1 MTALTHDDALSGPH
15 GPTASPRLA
24 AGLLLALVSATA
36 FGTSGALARGLIE
49 SGWSP
54 AAAVTLRILVAAAV
68 LLVPVAWSLRGRW
81 HTLLQNARLV
91 TAYGVGAVAG
101 AQLCYFQAIARMDV
115 GMALLIEYTAPVAVV
130 VWLWI
135 RRGERPGPLTL
146 AGAVVAALGLVL
158 VLDLLSGGELDPI
171 GVLWALGAMVGAA
184 SYFLLSADE
193 SSGLPPLALVGG
205 GLVVAGT
212 LLGLACLVGVLPWAA
227 TTADV
232 TYTVGTVPW
241 WVPLLALGVIAG
253 AVSYLTGVAAAR
265 RLGSRLA
272 SFVALTE
279 VLMALVFAALLL
291 DQVPTAVQLLGALAV
306 LTGVVLVKLGEP
318 RPPITPAEG
327 GSLAGALPVAGS

>member
-1 MTALTHDDALSGPH
+1 MTTMTHDGE
-15 GPTASPRLA
+15 RLA
-24 AGLLLALVSATA
+24 APSRVGTGLLLALASATA

-54 AAAVTLRILVAAAV
+54 GAAVTLRILVAAAV
-68 LLVPVAWSLRGRW
+68 LVVPVALSLRGRW
-81 HTLLQNARLV
+81 HTLRHNARLV
-91 TAYGVGAVAG
+91 TGYGVGAVAG

-130 VWLWI
+130 LWLWL
-135 RRGERPGPLTL
+135 RRGERPGALTL

-158 VLDLLSGGELDPI
+158 VLDLMSGGSLDPV

-184 SYFLLSADE
+184 SYFLLSADD

-212 LLGLACLVGVLPWAA
+212 GLGVACLVGVLPWAA

-232 TYTVGTVPW
+232 TFSVGTVAW
-241 WVPLLALGVIAG
+241 WVPVLALGVLAG

-272 SFVALTE
+272 SFIALTE
-279 VLMALVFAALLL
+279 VLAALAFAALLL
-291 DQVPTAVQLLGALAV
+291 DQVPSSVQLLGAAGVLA
-306 LTGVVLVKLGEP
+306 GVVLVKLGEP
-318 RPPITPAEG
+318 RPPVTPVEG
-327 GSLAGALPVAGS
+327 GATAGALPVAGS

>member
-1 MTALTHDDALSGPH
+1 MTSMTHDALRTDAPSRFG
-15 GPTASPRLA
+15 
-24 AGLLLALVSATA
+24 AGLLLALASATA

-54 AAAVTLRILVAAAV
+54 GAAVTLRILVAAAILV
-68 LLVPVAWSLRGRW
+68 VPVALSLRGRW

-91 TAYGVGAVAG
+91 TGYGVGAVAG
-101 AQLCYFQAIARMDV
+101 AQLCYFQAVARMDV

-130 VWLWI
+130 LWLWL
-135 RRGERPGPLTL
+135 RRGERPGALTL

-158 VLDLLSGGELDPI
+158 VLDLLSGGTLDPV

-184 SYFLLSADE
+184 SYFLLSADD

-212 LLGLACLVGVLPWAA
+212 GLGLACLVGVLPWAA
-227 TTADV
+227 GTDDV
-232 TYTVGTVPW
+232 TFSVGTVPW
-241 WVPLLALGVIAG
+241 WLPVVALGALAG

-272 SFVALTE
+272 SFIALTE
-279 VLMALVFAALLL
+279 VLAALVFAALLL
-291 DQVPTAVQLLGALAV
+291 DQVPSAVQLLGGAGVLA
-306 LTGVVLVKLGEP
+306 GVVLVKLGEP
-318 RPPITPAEG
+318 RPPITPEEG
-327 GSLAGALPVAGS
+327 GAAAGALPVAGS

>member
-1 MTALTHDDALSGPH
+1 MTSMTHDALRTDAPSRFG
-15 GPTASPRLA
+15 
-24 AGLLLALVSATA
+24 AGLLLALASATA

-54 AAAVTLRILVAAAV
+54 GAAVTLRILVAAAILV
-68 LLVPVAWSLRGRW
+68 VPVALSLRGRW

-91 TAYGVGAVAG
+91 TGYGVGAVAG
-101 AQLCYFQAIARMDV
+101 AQLCYFQAVARMDV

-130 VWLWI
+130 LWLWL
-135 RRGERPGPLTL
+135 RRGERPGVLTL

-158 VLDLLSGGELDPI
+158 VLDLLSGGTLDPV

-184 SYFLLSADE
+184 SYFLLSADD

-212 LLGLACLVGVLPWAA
+212 GLGLACLVGVLPWAA
-227 TTADV
+227 GTDDV
-232 TYTVGTVPW
+232 TFSVGTVPW
-241 WVPLLALGVIAG
+241 WLPVVALGALAG

-272 SFVALTE
+272 SFIALTE
-279 VLMALVFAALLL
+279 VLAALVFAALLL
-291 DQVPTAVQLLGALAV
+291 DQVPSAVQLLGGAGVLA
-306 LTGVVLVKLGEP
+306 GVVLVKLGEP
-318 RPPITPAEG
+318 RPPITPEEG
-327 GSLAGALPVAGS
+327 GAAAGALPVAGS

>member
-1 MTALTHDDALSGPH
+1 MTALTHDAPAAEAPS
-15 GPTASPRLA
+15 RLG

-54 AAAVTLRILVAAAV
+54 GAAVTLRILVAAAILV
-68 LLVPVAWSLRGRW
+68 VPVALSLRGRW
-81 HTLLQNARLV
+81 RTLVQNARLV
-91 TAYGVGAVAG
+91 TGYGVGAVAG
-101 AQLCYFQAIARMDV
+101 AQLCYFQAVARMDV

-130 VWLWI
+130 LWLWL
-135 RRGERPGPLTL
+135 RRGERPGVLTL

-158 VLDLLSGGELDPI
+158 VLDLLSGGTLDPV

-184 SYFLLSADE
+184 SYFLLSADD

-212 LLGLACLVGVLPWAA
+212 GLGLACLVGVLPWAA
-227 TTADV
+227 GTDDV
-232 TYTVGTVPW
+232 TFSVGTVPW
-241 WVPLLALGVIAG
+241 WLPVVALGALAG

-272 SFVALTE
+272 SFIALTE
-279 VLMALVFAALLL
+279 VLAALVFAALLL
-291 DQVPTAVQLLGALAV
+291 DQVPSAVQLLGGAGVLA
-306 LTGVVLVKLGEP
+306 GVVLVKLGEP
-318 RPPITPAEG
+318 RPPITPEEG
-327 GSLAGALPVAGS
+327 GAAAGALPVAGS

>member
-1 MTALTHDDALSGPH
+1 MTTLTHDASSPSVA
-15 GPTASPRLA
+15 PTRFG

-54 AAAVTLRILVAAAV
+54 GAAVTLRILVAAAV
-68 LLVPVAWSLRGRW
+68 LLAPVALSLRGRW
-81 HTLLQNARLV
+81 RILLHHARLV
-91 TAYGVGAVAG
+91 TGYGVGAVAG
-101 AQLCYFQAIARMDV
+101 AQLCYFQAVARMDV

-130 VWLWI
+130 LWLWL

-146 AGAVVAALGLVL
+146 AGAVVAAMGLVL
-158 VLDLLSGGELDPI
+158 VLDLLSGGSLDPI

-184 SYFLLSADE
+184 SYFLLSADD

-212 LLGLACLVGVLPWAA
+212 GLGVACLIGVLPWAA
-227 TTADV
+227 STADV
-232 TYTVGTVPW
+232 TFSMGTTPW
-241 WVPLLALGVIAG
+241 WVPILALGVLAG

-272 SFVALTE
+272 SFIALTE
-279 VLMALVFAALLL
+279 VLAALVFAALLL
-291 DQVPTAVQLLGALAV
+291 DQVPSALQLLGGAGVLA
-306 LTGVVLVKLGEP
+306 GVVLVKLGEP
-318 RPPITPAEG
+318 RPPITPEEG
-327 GSLAGALPVAGS
+327 GAAAGALPVAGS

>member
-1 MTALTHDDALSGPH
+1 MTSMTHDVSRVVPPSRIG
-15 GPTASPRLA
+15 G
-24 AGLLLALVSATA
+24 GLLLALASATA

-54 AAAVTLRILVAAAV
+54 GAAVTLRILVAAAI
-68 LLVPVAWSLRGRW
+68 LAVPVALSLRGRW
-81 HTLLQNARLV
+81 RALWQNARLV

-130 VWLWI
+130 LWLWL

-146 AGAVVAALGLVL
+146 AGAVVAAFGLVL
-158 VLDLLSGGELDPI
+158 VLDLVSGGSLDPI

-184 SYFLLSADE
+184 SYFVLSADE
-193 SSGLPPLALVGG
+193 TSGLPPLALVGG

-212 LLGLACLVGVLPWAA
+212 GLGLACLVGVLPWAA
-227 TTADV
+227 STADV
-232 TYTVGTVPW
+232 TFSVGTVPW
-241 WVPLLALGVIAG
+241 WVPVVALGVLAG

-279 VLMALVFAALLL
+279 VLAALAFAAVLL
-291 DQVPTAVQLLGALAV
+291 DQVPSAVQLLGGAGVLA
-306 LTGVVLVKLGEP
+306 GVVLVKLGEP
-318 RPPITPAEG
+318 RPPLAPAVG
-327 GSLAGALPVAGS
+327 GAAAGALPVVGS